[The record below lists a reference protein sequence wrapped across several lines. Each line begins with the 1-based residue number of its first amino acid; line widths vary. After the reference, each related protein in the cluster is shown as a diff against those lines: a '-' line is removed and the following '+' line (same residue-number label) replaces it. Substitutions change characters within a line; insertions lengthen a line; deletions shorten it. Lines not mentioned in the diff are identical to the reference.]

1 MKLLSAF
8 DTSTQLAI
16 DTKGIDNLRLQARQ
30 NEDEGLKQTAKQF
43 ESLMVNMM
51 LRSMRSATPKNGIF
65 DSEQSQFYTQML
77 DQQLSQNLSSQ
88 GIGLAEML
96 VQQLKKDSS
105 GNLIDH
111 PISEAESI
119 LSSIESSAGK
129 NGLISLAPSEPKD
142 LPNSLWTTPKQE
154 TNRPIS
160 MFQSYQ
166 STVMPLEV
174 NKTNA
179 SKSMQSLQGKPND
192 FVNLV
197 QPYARAIAKE
207 TGIPEQFMI
216 AQAALETGWG
226 KHQIRLSE
234 NQPSYNL
241 FGIKAGKNW
250 KGPVAEAV
258 TTEYIN
264 GVAQKVVDKFR
275 VYRSYEESFRDY
287 ANLLLTNSR
296 YSGVLKTQ
304 SAVAFAW
311 GLQQAG
317 YATDPYYA
325 QKLIKILN
333 SEVFQINKI
342 PS

>member
-1 MKLLSAF
+1 MKLLSTF
-8 DTSTQLAI
+8 DSSSQLAI

-30 NEDEGLKQTAKQF
+30 NENEGLKQTAQQF
-43 ESLMVNMM
+43 ESLMINMM

-65 DSEQSQFYTQML
+65 DSEQSQFYTQMF
-77 DQQLSQNLSSQ
+77 DQQISQKLSSQ
-88 GIGLAEML
+88 GIGLAEIL
-96 VQQLKKDSS
+96 VQQLKKDPS
-105 GNLIDH
+105 GNLANH
-111 PISEAESI
+111 PISDTEAI
-119 LSSIESSAGK
+119 LSSIESTGGK
-129 NGLISLAPSEPKD
+129 SELISLAPSEPKN
-142 LPNSLWTTPKQE
+142 LPNLLWINPEQE
-154 TNRPIS
+154 TSRPIS
-160 MFQSYQ
+160 MFQTNQ
-166 STVMPLEV
+166 AIAAAQEI
-174 NKTNA
+174 NKSNA
-179 SKSMQSLQGKPND
+179 SKSIQSLQGKPND
-192 FVNLV
+192 FVNLLR
-197 QPYARAIAKE
+197 PYARAIAHE

-241 FGIKAGKNW
+241 FGIKAGKSW
-250 KGPVAEAV
+250 KGPIIEAV

-287 ANLLLTNSR
+287 ANLLLANSR

-317 YATDPYYA
+317 YATDPFYA

-342 PS
+342 SS

>member
-1 MKLLSAF
+1 MKLLNTF
-8 DTSTQLAI
+8 DTSSQLVI
-16 DTKGIDNLRLQARQ
+16 DTKSIDSLRLQARQ

-43 ESLMVNMM
+43 ESLMINMM

-119 LSSIESSAGK
+119 LSSIESSNGK
-129 NGLISLAPSEPKD
+129 NELISLASSEPRN
-142 LPNSLWTTPKQE
+142 LSNLLWVNPKQE
-154 TNRPIS
+154 ASRPIS
-160 MFQSYQ
+160 MFQPNQ
-166 STVMPLEV
+166 ATVTPLEI
-174 NKTNA
+174 NKPNV
-179 SKSMQSLQGKPND
+179 SNSMQFLQDKPND

-197 QPYARAIAKE
+197 RPYARVIAQE

-234 NQPSYNL
+234 DRPSYNL

-250 KGPVAEAV
+250 KGPVTEAV

-333 SEVFQINKI
+333 SEAFQINKT
-342 PS
+342 SS

>member
-1 MKLLSAF
+1 MKLLNAF
-8 DTSTQLAI
+8 DPSSQLAM
-16 DTKGIDNLRLQARQ
+16 DTKGIDNLRLQAKQ

-43 ESLMVNMM
+43 ESLMINMM

-65 DSEQSQFYTQML
+65 DSDQSQFYTQML
-77 DQQLSQNLSSQ
+77 DQQFSQKLSSQ

-105 GNLIDH
+105 ENLINH
-111 PISEAESI
+111 PISETESI
-119 LSSIESSAGK
+119 LSSIESNDRK
-129 NGLISLAPSEPKD
+129 NELISLAPSDPKD
-142 LPNSLWTTPKQE
+142 LPNLLWANSKYDLNRVPSSLQ
-154 TNRPIS
+154 TN
-160 MFQSYQ
+160 QVV
-166 STVMPLEV
+166 STASEIDKP
-174 NKTNA
+174 NI
-179 SKSMQSLQGKPND
+179 SKSLQALISKPND

-197 QPYARAIAKE
+197 RPYAKAVAQA

-226 KHQIRLSE
+226 KHQIRSSE
-234 NQPSYNL
+234 NLPSYNL
-241 FGIKAGKNW
+241 FGIKAGKSW
-250 KGPVAEAV
+250 KGPAVEAI
-258 TTEYIN
+258 TTEYLN

-275 VYRSYEESFRDY
+275 VYRSYEESFRDF
-287 ANLLLTNSR
+287 ANLLLNNSR
-296 YSGVLKTQ
+296 YTGVLKAQ

-342 PS
+342 SS

>member
-8 DTSTQLAI
+8 DTSSQLAI
-16 DTKGIDNLRLQARQ
+16 DTKGIDSLRLHARQ
-30 NEDEGLKQTAKQF
+30 NEDEGLKQTAQQF
-43 ESLMVNMM
+43 ESLMINMM

-77 DQQLSQNLSSQ
+77 DQQFSQKLSSQ
-88 GIGLAEML
+88 GIGLAEVL

-105 GNLIDH
+105 GNLINDS
-111 PISEAESI
+111 ISEAESI
-119 LSSIESSAGK
+119 LSSIES
-129 NGLISLAPSEPKD
+129 NGRKTELISLAPSEPKN
-142 LPNSLWTTPKQE
+142 LPNLLWTNPKQE
-154 TNRPIS
+154 VNRPIS
-160 MFQSYQ
+160 MFQLNQ
-166 STVMPLEV
+166 ATVTPQEI
-174 NKTNA
+174 NKPIV
-179 SKSMQSLQGKPND
+179 SKSMQSSQGRPND

-197 QPYARAIAKE
+197 RPYARVIAQE

-226 KHQIRLSE
+226 KHQIRVSE

-250 KGPVAEAV
+250 KGPVVEAV
-258 TTEYIN
+258 TTEYID

-275 VYRSYEESFRDY
+275 VYSSYEESFRDY

-296 YSGVLKTQ
+296 YSGLLKTQ

-317 YATDPYYA
+317 YATDPFYA

-342 PS
+342 SS

>member
-8 DTSTQLAI
+8 DTSSQLAI
-16 DTKGIDNLRLQARQ
+16 DTKGIDNLRLQARK
-30 NEDEGLKQTAKQF
+30 NEDEGLKQTAQQF
-43 ESLMVNMM
+43 ESLMINMM

-77 DQQLSQNLSSQ
+77 DQQFSQKFSSQ

-96 VQQLKKDSS
+96 IQQLKKDSS
-105 GNLIDH
+105 ENLTDH

-119 LSSIESSAGK
+119 LSSIESNDKK
-129 NGLISLAPSEPKD
+129 NDLVSLAPNEPKN
-142 LPNSLWTTPKQE
+142 LANSLWVNPKQE
-154 TNRPIS
+154 ISKPLS
-160 MFQSYQ
+160 MFQSNQ
-166 STVMPLEV
+166 TTVIPLEI
-174 NKTNA
+174 NKSNV
-179 SKSMQSLQGKPND
+179 SKSMQPLQGRPND

-197 QPYARAIAKE
+197 RPYARAIARE

-250 KGPVAEAV
+250 KGPVVEAV

-275 VYRSYEESFRDY
+275 VYHSYEESFRDY

-296 YSGVLKTQ
+296 YSGLLKTQ

-342 PS
+342 SS